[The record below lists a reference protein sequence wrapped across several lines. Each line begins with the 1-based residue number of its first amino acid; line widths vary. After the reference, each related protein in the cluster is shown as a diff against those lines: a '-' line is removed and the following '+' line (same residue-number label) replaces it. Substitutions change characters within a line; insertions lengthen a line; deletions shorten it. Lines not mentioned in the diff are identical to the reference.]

1 MKTTNH
7 RGEPEAAVTAMVFSH
22 AVTEEP
28 KARVTTE
35 DNTRTVRFT
44 PPADRPRR

>member
-7 RGEPEAAVTAMVFSH
+7 PGSPEATVTAMVFSH
-22 AVTEEP
+22 AVAEEP
-28 KARVTTE
+28 KTRVTTDE
-35 DNTRTVRFT
+35 NTRTVRFT

>member
-7 RGEPEAAVTAMVFSH
+7 HGSPEATVTAMVFSH

-28 KARVTTE
+28 KTRVTTDE
-35 DNTRTVRFT
+35 NTRAVRFT
-44 PPADRPRR
+44 PPTNRQRR